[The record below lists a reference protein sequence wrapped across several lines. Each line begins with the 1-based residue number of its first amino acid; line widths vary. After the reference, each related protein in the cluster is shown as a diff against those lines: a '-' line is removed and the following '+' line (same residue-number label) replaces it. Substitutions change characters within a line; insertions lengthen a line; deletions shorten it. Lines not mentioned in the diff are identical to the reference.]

1 MSRKTIPRETEK
13 PKKLTRAQKKEID
26 AVIRKYKGDGKPRTA
41 QATIPYEAIY
51 PDGVCRIDRRTFS
64 KCIAFED
71 ISYQL
76 AQPET
81 RTAIFEHL
89 CDLYNYVDASI
100 HVQLSFLNRKV
111 DPVQYAKSFEI
122 APQGDDFDDIRAEYT
137 AILQKQLASGNNG
150 IVKTKY
156 LTFTIDADSL
166 KTARARLTRIGLDLL
181 GYFKTMGCVA
191 HVMDGR
197 ERLEVL
203 HGIFHPDGEPFR
215 FDWDWLAPSGLSTKD
230 FVAPSSLCFGTAK
243 TFGLGGKYGAVSFLQ
258 ILAPELS
265 DEMLADFLKT
275 ESGILVN
282 LHVQAIDQTEAIKTI
297 KRKITDLDAMKIQEQ
312 KKAVRSG
319 YDMDILPSDLATY
332 GEDAK
337 KLLNKLQ
344 TRNERLFMLT
354 FLVLNVADTKQKL
367 GNDVFQA
374 AGVAQK
380 YNCSLVRLDYQQEQ
394 GLVSSLPLG
403 INQIKIQRS
412 LTTSNVAVFVP
423 FVTQELFQSGAAMYY
438 GINAKSHNMIMLDRK
453 QARCPNGLKLGTPGS
468 GKSMFC
474 CILAK
479 ALTRDKRK
487 AIIINA
493 DMNVPMLPVWLPEQI
508 IQTNTSIGQVLSSVE
523 IDTSLVASHVTVL
536 KNYPFIGM
544 MGYAAGENPL
554 SYPEVKYTMVL
565 QLIHAAAKLVDFVI
579 LDCSSNMTNVFTPA
593 AIESGDLV
601 IRILTPDLK
610 GINYLK
616 AHQPL
621 LVDERFRFSE
631 HMTFAGLARPF
642 HALDEMGYI
651 IGGFDGLLP
660 YSKEI
665 DRCAT
670 EGGMFKAIT
679 YCNPK
684 YTASLNKVLEI
695 LEQMELAEQSE
706 EDAAYECEEDAD
718 E

>member
-76 AQPET
+76 AQPEA

-156 LTFTIDADSL
+156 LTFTIEADGL
-166 KTARARLTRIGLDLL
+166 KTARSRLTRIGLDLL

-191 HVMDGR
+191 HVMDGQ

-203 HGIFHPDGEPFR
+203 HGIFHPDGELFR
-215 FDWDWLAPSGLSTKD
+215 FEWDWLAPSGLSTKD

-403 INQIKIQRS
+403 IKMLREAARSDQPEDKLLLWLSRPSGTFCFRERDVLLKDTQAYNTWKFCGEQTHDRILAYAVELTGAANGTVQGNLYELDYQQHFQHIRDAALPVGANRLIYESGMREIGPKEHFDSRSDKYFGEFVRYEMQPRDPELLQAAIRQEQRS
-412 LTTSNVAVFVP
+412 REPARPGDFKEHL
-423 FVTQELFQSGAAMYY
+423 AAL
-438 GINAKSHNMIMLDRK
+438 HT
-453 QARCPNGLKLGTPGS
+453 GL
-468 GKSMFC
+468 
-474 CILAK
+474 IEAE
-479 ALTRDKRK
+479 AQR
-487 AIIINA
+487 IVA
-493 DMNVPMLPVWLPEQI
+493 DMKHLAAPNSPDKNHFMVEVSPYFTKLASSRDTDQLLAMLPYESLH
-508 IQTNTSIGQVLSSVE
+508 LSSVKDRFGIYAM
-523 IDTSLVASHVTVL
+523 IDKNENRDKGICKPRASVRKQLSET
-536 KNYPFIGM
+536 KQ
-544 MGYAAGENPL
+544 AASP
-554 SYPEVKYTMVL
+554 KK
-565 QLIHAAAKLVDFVI
+565 AAARSK
-579 LDCSSNMTNVFTPA
+579 
-593 AIESGDLV
+593 
-601 IRILTPDLK
+601 K
-610 GINYLK
+610 
-616 AHQPL
+616 H
-621 LVDERFRFSE
+621 
-631 HMTFAGLARPF
+631 
-642 HALDEMGYI
+642 EM
-651 IGGFDGLLP
+651 
-660 YSKEI
+660 E
-665 DRCAT
+665 
-670 EGGMFKAIT
+670 
-679 YCNPK
+679 
-684 YTASLNKVLEI
+684 V
-695 LEQMELAEQSE
+695 
-706 EDAAYECEEDAD
+706 
-718 E
+718 